1 MFGELV
7 GGTHCE
13 RPSWLDVYGFA
24 FQLAK
29 DSIPLLQRALECDP
43 MNWAYWSNLNT
54 AHVWAGDAEAA
65 IEVARNGLNTGFH
78 VRLKQALGIAL
89 IAASRFDDAE
99 RFINNEIRDD
109 ERLFSLRSKL
119 ASARSNAE
127 ELQRILEAYAPEIT
141 DKDLDV
147 IAVSGDREWANEMA
161 HRIDA
166 QPYGYLRLM
175 TAVMSC
181 FCGAPF
187 DLESTPDFARR
198 LEEAELPWPPTSPI
212 DWPLKDW

>member
-147 IAVSGDREWANEMA
+147 IAVSGDREWANEIGTQDRRSA
-161 HRIDA
+161 LRIPASHDC
-166 QPYGYLRLM
+166 GDDVLLRR
-175 TAVMSC
+175 TV
-181 FCGAPF
+181 
-187 DLESTPDFARR
+187 
-198 LEEAELPWPPTSPI
+198 
-212 DWPLKDW
+212 